1 WSDMSKVIHKVN
13 ERKIKDYKEDI
24 DTLLVFAGLFS
35 AVFTMFLIES
45 YQGLQQDP
53 MEVMV
58 ALMQQVAIQA
68 YSYSL
73 NARFLNSTASPF
85 S

>member
-1 WSDMSKVIHKVN
+1 D

-24 DTLLVFAGLFS
+24 DTFLVFAGLFS
-35 AVFTMFLIES
+35 AVLTAFLVES

-58 ALMQQVAIQA
+58 ALMQQVL
-68 YSYSL
+68 SKL
-73 NARFLNSTASPF
+73 
-85 S
+85 